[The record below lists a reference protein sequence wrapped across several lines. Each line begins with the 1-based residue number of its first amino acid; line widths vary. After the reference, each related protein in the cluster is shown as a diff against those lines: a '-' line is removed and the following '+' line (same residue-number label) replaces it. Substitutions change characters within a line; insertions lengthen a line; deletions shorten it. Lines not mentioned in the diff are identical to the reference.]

1 MIKILHGD
9 CIESLKSLEDQ
20 SVNTCITSPP
30 YWGLRNY
37 NDEEKQLGMEDTPE
51 EFTENLVKVFREIKK
66 SVAR

>member
-1 MIKILHGD
+1 MIELIKGD
-9 CIESLKSLEDQ
+9 CMESLKKLKDQ

-51 EFTENLVKVFREIKK
+51 DFV
-66 SVAR
+66 